1 VIIKS
6 SRFMAG
12 IYPFAPALQM
22 TEELWDKVLDINLK
36 GLFFLIYGS
45 AFHDDAHDAF
55 MTLPPYTRTREGETR
70 QLGGVVRT
78 PSGRAFKL

>member
-1 VIIKS
+1 
-6 SRFMAG
+6 MAG

-36 GLFFLIYGS
+36 GLFFLICGS

-78 PSGRAFKL
+78 SSGRAFAL